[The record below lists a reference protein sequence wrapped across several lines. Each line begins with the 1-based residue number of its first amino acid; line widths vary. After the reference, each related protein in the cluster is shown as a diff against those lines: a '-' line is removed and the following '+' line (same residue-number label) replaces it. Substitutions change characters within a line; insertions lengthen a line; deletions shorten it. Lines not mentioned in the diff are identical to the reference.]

1 VMGVLMRN
9 CTCCLGNHLGI
20 SWHLKGTR

>member
-1 VMGVLMRN
+1 VTRIWMTN

-20 SWHLKGTR
+20 SWQSKGTR